1 MVEKV
6 VIYDNTKSPVR
17 YLSSLDTFNNG
28 KSYEFH
34 TGVNIIVGEN
44 GSGKTTLLKI
54 IEKYPNIEVP
64 YYYPSAYA
72 KECANKIGWGLVYD
86 TPQQA
91 YADLI
96 DKISGKLTWERNPYV
111 CVYDFELVK

>member
-1 MVEKV
+1 MKQKRIDLLWAIKLEQPTWGD
-6 VIYDNTKSPVR
+6 ISDE
-17 YLSSLDTFNNG
+17 DCIA
-28 KSYEFH
+28 E
-34 TGVNIIVGEN
+34 GVL
-44 GSGKTTLLKI
+44 KLLR
-54 IEKYPNIEVP
+54 KYPNIEVP

-72 KECANKIGWGLVYD
+72 KECANKSGWGLVYD

>member
-54 IEKYPNIEVP
+54 IEKYLLVDEM
-64 YYYPSAYA
+64 S
-72 KECANKIGWGLVYD
+72 CAAGMYGWGLVYD

>member
-1 MVEKV
+1 M
-6 VIYDNTKSPVR
+6 
-17 YLSSLDTFNNG
+17 
-28 KSYEFH
+28 
-34 TGVNIIVGEN
+34 
-44 GSGKTTLLKI
+44 
-54 IEKYPNIEVP
+54 
-64 YYYPSAYA
+64 SAYA